1 VDGISFDE
9 LLKKSTVGLLKG
21 EHKEKIEAYIRTH
34 LPSGVPAFGADA
46 LRFTFASLATFNRTL
61 NFDLN
66 RCDGYRNFCN
76 KLWNATR
83 FVLMNVAGKD
93 VGQDDAAPKTYTF
106 VDRWLLGRLQK
117 AKRDIAE
124 HLDNYRFDRAARALY
139 EFVWDEYCD
148 WYVELAK
155 VQLQRAEANGD
166 EPAARGTRSML
177 VRELEATLRL
187 AHPMMPFIT
196 EELWQTVAPLAGKK
210 GETISLQP
218 FPRANPER
226 VDAAADAR
234 MALLKELVN
243 ACRTLR
249 GEMELSPAQK
259 VPLFAMGDASTLAEF
274 APYLS
279 ALARLS
285 KVEIVAE

>member
-1 VDGISFDE
+1 
-9 LLKKSTVGLLKG
+9 
-21 EHKEKIEAYIRTH
+21 
-34 LPSGVPAFGADA
+34 
-46 LRFTFASLATFNRTL
+46 
-61 NFDLN
+61 
-66 RCDGYRNFCN
+66 
-76 KLWNATR
+76 
-83 FVLMNVAGKD
+83 M
-93 VGQDDAAPKTYTF
+93 
-106 VDRWLLGRLQK
+106 LGRLQK

-124 HLDNYRFDRAARALY
+124 HLDNYRFDLAARALY

-234 MALLKELVN
+234 MALLKDLVN

-285 KVEIVAE
+285 KVEIVAELPATDAPTEIVGDYRMMLHIEVDADAERERIDKERARVNGEVAKAKAKLANEGFVARAPAHVVEQERARLAGFEATLQKLDAQRARLSG